1 MGVCLLYPAM
11 KRRAFLATGTV
22 GLTVGTAGCS
32 RLLGGTTTLGRPEER
47 LDDDGREKHLVFREG
62 GDRIA
67 VISLD
72 QRTHPESST
81 DSFGLRLYV
90 AHGYGGDEA
99 DGPATTVDSFRF
111 DLRAP
116 PASVKP
122 PARVF
127 LASPEGGPW
136 PDLTFETVEDNWT
149 RIALEDV
156 GELGEGTIGLT
167 TIVDPLAVAAEEVGV
182 RAAVTLSEG
191 GIGATTYRAEA
202 NTRFEPIL
210 ASDYDP

>member
-1 MGVCLLYPAM
+1 M
-11 KRRAFLATGTV
+11 
-22 GLTVGTAGCS
+22 
-32 RLLGGTTTLGRPEER
+32 
-47 LDDDGREKHLVFREG
+47 
-62 GDRIA
+62 
-67 VISLD
+67 ISLD
-72 QRTHPESST
+72 QRTHPKSPTE
-81 DSFGLRLYV
+81 SFGLRLYV
-90 AHGYGGDEA
+90 AHGDGDDA
-99 DGPATTVDSFRF
+99 SDRPATTVDRFRF

-136 PDLTFETVEDNWT
+136 PDLTFETVEDSWT
-149 RIALEDV
+149 RIAVEDV

-167 TIVDPLAVAAEEVGV
+167 TIVDPLEFAVEEVGV

-191 GIGATTYRAEA
+191 GIGGTTYRAEA